1 MPGWWMN
8 EGGQSSTGQL
18 IDFMITTHAAYPRLQ
33 ERAKQEGKNIHVV
46 LQDILDELVKEHG
59 VANATELTKD
69 IHFYPDLHGNRS
81 PIADSRM
88 RGSLVGI
95 QLVSLTSPHQSCTMS
110 DKIS

>member
-81 PIADSRM
+81 PLADPRM
-88 RGSLVGI
+88 RGAIVGLTLVRQLASLSMA
-95 QLVSLTSPHQSCTMS
+95 LC
-110 DKIS
+110 